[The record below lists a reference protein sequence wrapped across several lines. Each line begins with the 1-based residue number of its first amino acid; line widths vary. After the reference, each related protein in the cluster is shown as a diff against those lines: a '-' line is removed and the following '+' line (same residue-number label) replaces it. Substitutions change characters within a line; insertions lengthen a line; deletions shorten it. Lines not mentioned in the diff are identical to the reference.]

1 VVTAAV
7 RHAIRALE
15 YASDELLNDKCFV
28 LSMKM
33 IRIRRRYRWRRL
45 VTQVVKFKQDDKVF
59 HALFH
64 PALIEEQAEEICNGG
79 YDDVGPQPSAFW
91 NAVINKRRKLN
102 V

>member
-1 VVTAAV
+1 MVTVSQYADAF
-7 RHAIRALE
+7 R
-15 YASDELLNDKCFV
+15 YASAALKNDRFFV

-33 IRIRRRYRWRRL
+33 MGIRRRYRWPRL
-45 VTQVVKFKQDDKVF
+45 VKQLIKFEQDDKVF

-64 PALIEEQAEEICNGG
+64 PALIEDQADEICNGG
-79 YDDVGPQPSAFW
+79 DDVGPQPSTFW